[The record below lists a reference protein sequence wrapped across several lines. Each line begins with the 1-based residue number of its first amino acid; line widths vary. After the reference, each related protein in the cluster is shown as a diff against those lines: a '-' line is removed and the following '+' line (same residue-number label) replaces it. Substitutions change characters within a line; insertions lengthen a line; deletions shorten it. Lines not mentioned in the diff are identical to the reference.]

1 MSDRVC
7 RFDKAVLDQQE
18 ATEAK
23 INEIR
28 SNMSEQALIS
38 THCRKCG
45 DEIPLK
51 RQQAGRANNIS
62 IVYCIAC
69 KSFIEGKL

>member
-7 RFDKAVLDQQE
+7 RFDKSVLDQQE

-23 INEIR
+23 ISSIR
-28 SNMSEQALIS
+28 SNISEQPLIL
-38 THCRKCG
+38 THCSECG

-51 RQQAGRANNIS
+51 RRQAGHANNIS